1 MIMAVKTSSTWRPKC
16 AHSECTD
23 ASTIVGQC
31 VKTSVALK
39 RMSAGN
45 GRVTKR
51 ATFISR
57 PGNSARAIHGGV
69 AAIMSGATTITSSR
83 CWIMWTL

>member
-1 MIMAVKTSSTWRPKC
+1 MIIAVKTRNTCKPKC

-31 VKTSVALK
+31 VKTRVALK
-39 RMSAGN
+39 MISAGR

-51 ATFISR
+51 ATFIRR